1 MSEKKSTS
9 LPDSFPEALKVI
21 ATLVYEKCNLDLKNP
36 ELHNESTEYGA
47 CSFTI
52 YTKKIQHRVA
62 KITPTKSGQF
72 VTIWKRNEHGKTQP
86 FSILDD
92 FDFIIITCCS
102 EDNLG
107 QFIFPKSV
115 LAQHGIITQNKK
127 EGKRGIRVYP
137 PWDIAGNKQAQKT
150 QAWQGNHFSDF
161 SNPNDTNCSLLQR
174 VFNSTS
180 EII

>member
-1 MSEKKSTS
+1 MSVKKSIALT
-9 LPDSFPEALKVI
+9 DSYPEALQVI
-21 ATLVYEKCNLDLKNP
+21 AALVYEKCNLDLKNP

-52 YTKKIQHRVA
+52 NTKKIQHRVA

-92 FDFIIITCCS
+92 FDFIIITCS
-102 EDNLG
+102 NEENLG
-107 QFIFPKSV
+107 QFIFPKSI
-115 LAQHGIITQNKK
+115 LAEQGIITQNKK

-150 QAWQGNHFSDF
+150 QTWQVNHFSDF
-161 SNPNDTNCSLLQR
+161 SNPNDTDCDSLQR
-174 VFNSTS
+174 LFNPTS
-180 EII
+180 EIR

>member
-1 MSEKKSTS
+1 MSVKKSIA

-21 ATLVYEKCNLDLKNP
+21 AALVYEKCDLDLKNA
-36 ELHNESTEYGA
+36 ELYNESMEYGA
-47 CSFTI
+47 CSFVINTQ
-52 YTKKIQHRVA
+52 KVQHRVA

-92 FDFIIITCCS
+92 FDFIIITCCHK
-102 EDNLG
+102 ENLG

-115 LAQHGIITQNKK
+115 LANQGIITQNNK

-137 PWDIAGNKQAQKT
+137 PWDIADNKQAQKT
-150 QAWQGNHFSDF
+150 QAWQINHFSNF
-161 SNPNDTNCSLLQR
+161 SYPNTTNYSLLQQL
-174 VFNSTS
+174 FSPTS
-180 EII
+180 ENI